1 MGSFNTTFR
10 SSQRVFFATRE
21 KALCKKKLL
30 KAKRTTKTFED
41 PKCDVSK
48 RMASKSAYSISLCL
62 VLFLCSFAD
71 GKSVCSEEQLT
82 ESQRAFRNCVE
93 SAKAGIV
100 SSHANSEDEN
110 VVCHS
115 LENMLLTCDAEVNK
129 LAKCTNKKHVE
140 NLKAIHLSSIT
151 DVIKAI
157 NHKVDV
163 SQCSVFT
170 EKTLSDYSVTSASNM
185 VGHLSQEPELRTGPA
200 SGASTTAAS
209 FTLFSFLS
217 LSLCALKV
225 F

>member
-1 MGSFNTTFR
+1 M
-10 SSQRVFFATRE
+10 
-21 KALCKKKLL
+21 
-30 KAKRTTKTFED
+30 
-41 PKCDVSK
+41 
-48 RMASKSAYSISLCL
+48 
-62 VLFLCSFAD
+62 
-71 GKSVCSEEQLT
+71 
-82 ESQRAFRNCVE
+82 
-93 SAKAGIV
+93 
-100 SSHANSEDEN
+100 
-110 VVCHS
+110 
-115 LENMLLTCDAEVNK
+115 
-129 LAKCTNKKHVE
+129 E

-185 VGHLSQEPELRTGPA
+185 YGGHLSQEPELRTGPA

>member
-1 MGSFNTTFR
+1 M
-10 SSQRVFFATRE
+10 
-21 KALCKKKLL
+21 
-30 KAKRTTKTFED
+30 
-41 PKCDVSK
+41 
-48 RMASKSAYSISLCL
+48 
-62 VLFLCSFAD
+62 
-71 GKSVCSEEQLT
+71 
-82 ESQRAFRNCVE
+82 
-93 SAKAGIV
+93 
-100 SSHANSEDEN
+100 
-110 VVCHS
+110 
-115 LENMLLTCDAEVNK
+115 
-129 LAKCTNKKHVE
+129 E

-200 SGASTTAAS
+200 SGASTTVAS